1 MSVFSLVIYA
11 MKCSNI
17 VLIEIT
23 GEISKI
29 HSDALTMQFLLGGGK
44 HCVFGG
50 SSDAQ
55 CWHECNL

>member
-1 MSVFSLVIYA
+1 MIYA

-23 GEISKI
+23 GEILKI
-29 HSDALTMQFLLGGGK
+29 HSDALTMQFLFGGGK